1 MGNIAFYTMIGL
13 GLGALY
19 AMLGMSVVVAYRGS
33 GVVNF
38 AQGAI
43 AMYVVF
49 NYTQLRNAGQIY
61 LPWVNFLPGRH
72 TPVEI
77 TITHGPM
84 PFIAT
89 IFVSLIM
96 AVLLGALVHFL
107 VFRPLR
113 YASALGK
120 VVASV
125 GLLLYLQAI
134 ALLNFGQLAR
144 QLPPVFPGGAWKNF
158 LGLHHGF
165 PKENLYAAVAAIV
178 MAVVVWLLFQYTR
191 LGLATRAAAEN
202 EKGAVLLGFSPD
214 ALAGSSWIIAS
225 ILGASAGFLVG
236 PIAGQLSPVAYD
248 SFIVPA
254 LGAALVGLLRSFPL
268 TLVGGLTLGC
278 LESLVSYL
286 ASKSW
291 FPAWL
296 SGGNALASAIPLLV
310 IAGVLYLRGNALP
323 TRGTVGERRLPPA
336 SRPVRVGYLAVIGA
350 AAVLIYGA
358 VLHGPWDLALTTT
371 MITSI
376 LMLSYVVVTGYVG
389 QISLAQLGLSGVA
402 AFIMVRLMSTG
413 SDKATPF
420 PIHGLGLPMIVAI
433 PLSVAVSVVIGI
445 IVGLPAVR
453 IRGVQLAIITLAAG
467 VTLVDLYFN
476 NPHLTGV
483 QQGSGAQVPKPTL
496 FGLNLSVVGHKG
508 LSDHYA
514 FTAFV
519 LVVLIGVALMVSN
532 LRKSATGRRFLA
544 IRANERAAAASGID
558 VTRTKLLAF
567 ALAAGIAGLSGCL
580 LAFQQ
585 QNISNANFDPLL
597 GLAFLAFAYLGGIS
611 SVNGALVGGFIAAS
625 GVWAYFLQNHFTN
638 LENYWVLFGGL
649 GLILT
654 AIANPLGI
662 APAVQAMIALFVSAL
677 RKWRRAEWIRA
688 VRRLGPPIVIGAVLG
703 YVFWDR
709 RHHANAWP
717 PIDGVVLALLLRS
730 IALQIWAAVQQRR
743 QFAAGATDK
752 PAGPLAAVAAA
763 AAAPSPA
770 DGHVIQGAGP

>member
-1 MGNIAFYTMIGL
+1 MGNLVFYALIGL

-19 AMLGMSVVVAYRGS
+19 AMLGTSVVVAYRGS

-49 NYTQLRNAGQIY
+49 NYTQLRRDGEVF

-72 TPVEI
+72 TPVKI
-77 TITHGPM
+77 TLTHGPM
-84 PFIAT
+84 PFVT
-89 IFVSLIM
+89 SIFVSLLM
-96 AVLLGALVHFL
+96 AILLGALVHYL

-158 LGLHHGF
+158 LGLGHPF
-165 PKENLYAAVAAIV
+165 PKENLYAAVAA
-178 MAVVVWLLFQYTR
+178 VVVALIVWVLFQYTR

-214 ALAGSSWIIAS
+214 FLAGSSWIIAS
-225 ILGASAGFLVG
+225 IVGAAGGFLVG
-236 PIAGQLSPVAYD
+236 PIAGQLTPVAYD
-248 SFIVPA
+248 GFIVPA
-254 LGAALVGLLRSFPL
+254 LGAALVGLLRSVPL
-268 TLVGGLTLGC
+268 TLVGGLGLGL

-286 ASKSW
+286 GSKTW

-310 IAGVLYLRGNALP
+310 IAAVLYFRGNALP
-323 TRGTVGERRLPPA
+323 TRGTVGEKRLPPA
-336 SRPVRVGYLAVIGA
+336 SRPVRVWLWVVVGA
-350 AAVLIYGA
+350 AGVLLYGGL
-358 VLHGPWDLALTTT
+358 LHGPWDLALTTT
-371 MITSI
+371 MITAV
-376 LMLSYVVVTGYVG
+376 LMLSYVVITGYVG

-402 AFIMVRLMSTG
+402 AFFMVKMMSNG
-413 SDKATPF
+413 SSKGNPF
-420 PIHGLGLPMIVAI
+420 PIHGPGLPMIVAI
-433 PLSVAVSVVIGI
+433 PLGIGLAIVVGVL
-445 IVGLPAVR
+445 VGLPAVR
-453 IRGVQLAIITLAAG
+453 IRGVQLAIITMAAG
-467 VTLVDLYFN
+467 VTMVDLYFN
-476 NPHLTGV
+476 NPKLTGV
-483 QQGSGAQVPKPTL
+483 QAGSGAAVPRPDL
-496 FGLNLSVVGHKG
+496 FGLNLSVVGKSG
-508 LSDHYA
+508 LSDRYS
-514 FTAFV
+514 FTIFV
-519 LVVLIGVALMVSN
+519 LIVLVAMALIVTN

-558 VTRTKLLAF
+558 VTRSKLLAF
-567 ALAAGIAGLSGCL
+567 AFSAGVAGVSGCL

-611 SVNGALVGGFIAAS
+611 SINGALVGGFIATS
-625 GVWAYFLQNHFTN
+625 GVWSYFLQSHFNN

-654 AIANPLGI
+654 AILNPLGI
-662 APAVQAMIALFVSAL
+662 APAMQTLVGMFVSAL
-677 RKWRRAEWIRA
+677 RTWRGPQWLRAL
-688 VRRLGPPIVIGAVLG
+688 RRLGPPIVIGGVLG
-703 YVFWDR
+703 YLFWGR
-709 RHHANAWP
+709 HANSAYWATV
-717 PIDGVVLALLLRS
+717 DGIVLAIMLRS
-730 IALQIWAAVQQRR
+730 IALQIYAAVQQRR
-743 QFAAGATDK
+743 HYAVTEPGA
-752 PAGPLAAVAAA
+752 PGPLEAVTNAH
-763 AAAPSPA
+763 
-770 DGHVIQGAGP
+770 DHRQLV